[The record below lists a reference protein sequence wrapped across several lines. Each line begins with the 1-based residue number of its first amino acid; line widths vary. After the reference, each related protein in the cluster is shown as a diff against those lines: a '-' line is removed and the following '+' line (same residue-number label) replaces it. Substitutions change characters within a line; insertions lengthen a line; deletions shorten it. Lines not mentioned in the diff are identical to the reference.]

1 MKHDRI
7 VEPVSLRNA
16 EPEARAVLDR
26 LRKDWAK
33 VPVSF
38 AFMAAQPKALDAFAT
53 YAKEVI
59 YNGPLDPKIRELA
72 YLRTAQLAG
81 CRLCVANHT
90 AAARDAGV
98 EDAKIENI
106 DRSADSGAFSD
117 LEKAVLRFAEHVASK
132 PGKAPADL
140 LAELHAGLGNDGVVA
155 LTQVIGLANLFSR
168 FNNALHTYSDADIG

>member
-26 LRKDWAK
+26 LRKDWSK

-38 AFMAAQPKALDAFAT
+38 AFMAAQPKALEAFAA
-53 YAKEVI
+53 YSKEVI
-59 YNGPLDPKIRELA
+59 WGSPLDPKLRELA

-81 CRLCVANHT
+81 CKLCVANH
-90 AAARDAGV
+90 AQAARDEGV
-98 EDAKIENI
+98 EEAKIEAI
-106 DRSADSGAFSD
+106 DRSAGSDAFTA

-140 LAELHAGLGNDGVVA
+140 LRELHEGLGNDGVVA
-155 LTQVIGLANLFSR
+155 LTQVIGVANLFSR